1 MAAVEYAR
9 RLIDDELDE
18 LLAGL
23 PAVAL
28 EGPKGVGKTATASR
42 RGSRV
47 FSLDDE
53 AQRATVATDPRIL
66 DEVEGTVVI
75 DEWQRHPPVW
85 DYVRRRVDDGA
96 PAGRY
101 LLTGSAVPVEAPAHS
116 GAGRIVPLRMRP
128 LTLAERWP
136 DQATVSLS
144 QLLGGT
150 RPPIQGESSLSL
162 GDYVDEILASGLP
175 GIRPLGPRV
184 RVRQLDGYLERLVL
198 RDFADQGLAVRRPEA
213 VRGWLAAYA
222 AATATTTSYNAI
234 LRAATP
240 GEDDKPAKTTT
251 IAYRDVL
258 AQLWMLDPLPGWVP
272 TRNRLTRLMQAPKH
286 HLADPALSA
295 RLLRADRDVLL
306 RDGHL
311 LGRLFEGLVTQSVQ
325 VYTGLAGARV
335 AHLRQQ
341 DGRREVDLIVEG
353 PMLRVVAIEVKLTG
367 SPGDSDVRN
376 LLWLRDQIGDD
387 LIDAVVVTAG
397 RYAYRRPDGVAVVP
411 AALLG
416 P

>member
-1 MAAVEYAR
+1 VEYAR

-28 EGPKGVGKTATASR
+28 EGPKGVGKTATATR

-66 DEVEGTVVI
+66 DEVDGTVVI

-85 DYVRRRVDDGA
+85 DYVRRQVDDGA
-96 PAGRY
+96 PPGRY
-101 LLTGSAVPVEAPAHS
+101 LLTGSALPVEAPAHS

-128 LTLAERWP
+128 LSLTERWP
-136 DQATVSLS
+136 DGATVSLS
-144 QLLGGT
+144 ELLDGS
-150 RPPIQGESSLSL
+150 RPPVQGTSSVSLS
-162 GDYVDEILASGLP
+162 DYVDELLASGLP
-175 GIRPLGPRV
+175 GIRPLGARV

-286 HLADPALSA
+286 HLADPALAA

-311 LGRLFEGLVTQSVQ
+311 LGRLFESLVTQSVQ
-325 VYTGLAGARV
+325 VYAGLAGARV

-353 PMLRVVAIEVKLTG
+353 PMLRVLAIEVKLTG

-376 LLWLRDQIGDD
+376 LLWLRDQIDED

>member
-1 MAAVEYAR
+1 MEYAR

-28 EGPKGVGKTATASR
+28 EGLKGVGKTATASR

-66 DEVEGTVVI
+66 DEADGTVVI

-85 DYVRRRVDDGA
+85 DYVRRQVDAGA
-96 PAGRY
+96 PPGRY
-101 LLTGSAVPVEAPAHS
+101 LLTGSALPIEAPAHS
-116 GAGRIVPLRMRP
+116 GAGRIVPIRMRP
-128 LTLAERWP
+128 LSLAERWP
-136 DQATVSLS
+136 GHATVSLS
-144 QLLGGT
+144 ELLTGSKPSV
-150 RPPIQGESSLSL
+150 RGESSVSL
-162 GDYVDEILASGLP
+162 GDHVDEILASGLP
-175 GIRPLGPRV
+175 GIRPLGARV
-184 RVRQLDGYLERLVL
+184 RGRQLDGYLERLVL

-213 VRGWLAAYA
+213 VRGWLTAYA

-272 TRNRLTRLMQAPKH
+272 TRNRLTRLMQSPKH
-286 HLADPALSA
+286 HLADPALAA

-311 LGRLFEGLVTQSVQ
+311 LGRLFEGFVTQSVQ
-325 VYTGLAGARV
+325 VYAGPAGARV

-353 PMLRVVAIEVKLTG
+353 PGLRVLAIEVKLTG
-367 SPGDSDVRN
+367 SPGDGDVRN